1 MPGAMKKMGVYL
13 GLVEDDEGVVES
25 GESYDR
31 APYDRAPRSRPV
43 DYGPDTRYA
52 RGNGDGGSGG
62 AATAVVAREWPGE
75 DQGGGYPADYEEF
88 QSYRITTLHPRTY
101 NEARLG
107 NTSGRAP
114 RLS

>member
-52 RGNGDGGSGG
+52 RGMAM
-62 AATAVVAREWPGE
+62 AAPVVR
-75 DQGGGYPADYEEF
+75 
-88 QSYRITTLHPRTY
+88 RPR
-101 NEARLG
+101 
-107 NTSGRAP
+107 
-114 RLS
+114 